1 MKNPTEIPNTIMNLE
16 IRSRLA
22 SSDVFFSRL
31 LHDLKQSLNI
41 IRFIAQ
47 DVRLDIKKDRFDI
60 SLLSENMKEIENS
73 IDRLVDCFDKLR
85 RFVEGKDNGD
95 VIEEIDPNDL
105 CIAAVQRSNI
115 NKTNVKVIESY
126 VDNPSPVSVNSFFF
140 RQAVS
145 EVLDNARTAA
155 LQDESAS
162 PQVAIVTSL
171 RDKQF
176 VLRIQDN
183 GPGVDN
189 EIKEKIFEPFFTTR
203 PGASG
208 LGLPLSQALI
218 SKCFGEVRLVDS
230 DAKGS
235 VFEISIPYDMTP
247 CES

>member
-1 MKNPTEIPNTIMNLE
+1 MKSPSEIPNAITNLE

-47 DVRLDIKKDRFDI
+47 DVRLDIKKDRLDI
-60 SLLSENMKEIENS
+60 SSLPENMKEIETS
-73 IDRLVDCFDKLR
+73 IDRLVYCFDKLR
-85 RFVEGKDNGD
+85 VFVESKDNGD
-95 VIEEIDPNDL
+95 AIEEVDPNDL
-105 CIAAVQRSNI
+105 CMAVVQRISI
-115 NKTNVKVIESY
+115 SKSNVKFIESY
-126 VDNPSPVSVNSFFF
+126 VDNPSYISVNSFLF

-145 EVLDNARTAA
+145 EVLDNARNAA
-155 LQDESAS
+155 ILDESVV
-162 PQVAIVTSL
+162 PQVTIVTSV

-183 GPGVDN
+183 GPGVDK

-218 SKCFGEVRLVDS
+218 SKCFGKVQLVDS
-230 DAKGS
+230 DSKGS
-235 VFEISIPYDMTP
+235 VFEISVPYEMTP
-247 CES
+247 